1 MTRRRFVPV
10 ILALALAGQARCLA
24 DDPAGAPATARSLCD
39 ALIGAMKKG
48 PSMTFAAREE
58 LLGPEIRRDLD
69 LALMTRIIVG
79 PAWRSLAQ
87 QDKQDLI
94 DSFSEYS
101 VASYAQRFKSFSG
114 ERFEVDPVASS
125 QPNGDCIVG
134 TRLYTGDPD
143 PVQLNYLMRQGDGRW
158 RIIDVFLSGTIS
170 ELAARRS
177 EYSLVLRQGGA
188 QALVALLRK
197 KAVEL
202 GN

>member
-1 MTRRRFVPV
+1 MTCRRLIPV
-10 ILALALAGQARCLA
+10 FLALGLAGQPRCLA
-24 DDPAGAPATARSLCD
+24 DDTAGAPATARSLCD

-48 PSMTFAAREE
+48 PAMTFAAREE

-79 PAWRSLAQ
+79 PPWRSLAQ

-114 ERFEVDPVASS
+114 ERFEVDPTASV

-143 PVQLNYLMRQGDGRW
+143 PVQLNYLMRLGDGHW